1 MIAGGSMATEVF
13 DITRVGGSIGA
24 EIHGVD
30 LSREL
35 PDETVAA
42 IRRALLDHLVVFF
55 RDQHLTSAAYRAFA
69 ARIGRPIDYP
79 FVPGIEGFPE
89 ITPVLK
95 RPDQTINFG
104 GVWHSDT
111 TYLPE
116 PPMATLLLARE
127 LPEYGGDTEFANQY
141 LAFETLS
148 DGMKSILRGLR
159 GVSRSDKAEA
169 SRTREDR
176 TRKTGVPSEV
186 LVAEHPAVR
195 VHPETGREALFV
207 NIAHTARFAGMTEE
221 ESLPLL
227 RFLWRHQTRPEF
239 TCRFAWSPGALALW
253 DNRCAQHQAIND
265 YQGQRRL
272 MHRLTLAGDAPRGR

>member
-1 MIAGGSMATEVF
+1 MALE
-13 DITRVGGSIGA
+13 INRVGGVIGA
-24 EIHGVD
+24 DIRGVD
-30 LSREL
+30 LARDL
-35 PDETVAA
+35 PVETVAE

-55 RDQHLTSAAYRAFA
+55 RDQDLTPAQYRAFA
-69 ARIGRPIDYP
+69 ARMGNPIEYP
-79 FVPGIEGFPE
+79 FVPGIDGFPE

-95 RPDQTINFG
+95 RPDQTVNFG

-127 LPEYGGDTEFANQY
+127 LPDAGGDTEFANQY
-141 LAFETLS
+141 FAYETLS
-148 DGMKSILRGLR
+148 AGLKSILSTLR

-176 TRKTGVPSEV
+176 AKKPGTGAE
-186 LVAEHPAVR
+186 LLIAEHPVVR
-195 VHPETGREALFV
+195 THPETGRKALYV

-227 RFLWRHQTRPEF
+227 RYLWGHQTRPDF
-239 TCRFAWSPGALALW
+239 TCRFTWSPGALAMW
-253 DNRCAQHQAIND
+253 DNRCAQHSAIND
-265 YQGQRRL
+265 YQGQKRL
-272 MHRLTLAGDAPRGR
+272 MHRITLAGDVPR

>member
-1 MIAGGSMATEVF
+1 MGAEVLE
-13 DITRVGGSIGA
+13 ITRVGGVIGA

-30 LSREL
+30 LARDL
-35 PDETVAA
+35 PDQTVAA
-42 IRRALLDHLVVFF
+42 IRQALLDHLVVFF
-55 RDQHLTSAAYRAFA
+55 RGQHLTSAQYRAFA
-69 ARIGRPIDYP
+69 SRIGTPIEYP
-79 FVPGIEGFPE
+79 FVPGITGFPE

-127 LPEYGGDTEFANQY
+127 IPTVGGDTEFANQY
-141 LAFETLS
+141 IAYETLS
-148 DGMKSILRGLR
+148 DGMKSVLAGLR
-159 GVSRSDKAEA
+159 GVARSDKAEA

-176 TRKTGVPSEV
+176 GKKPGTGGEV
-186 LVAEHPAVR
+186 LTAEHPVVR
-195 VHPETGREALFV
+195 THPETGREVLYV

-227 RFLWRHQTRPEF
+227 RFLWEHQTRPEL
-239 TCRFAWSPGALALW
+239 TCRFRWSPGALALW

-265 YQGQRRL
+265 YQGQQRL
-272 MHRLTLAGDAPRGR
+272 MHRITLAGDRPR

>member
-1 MIAGGSMATEVF
+1 MALE
-13 DITRVGGSIGA
+13 ITRVGGVIGA
-24 EIHGVD
+24 EIQGVN
-30 LSREL
+30 LAREL
-35 PDETVAA
+35 PEPTVAA
-42 IRRALLDHLVVFF
+42 IRQALLDHLVVFF
-55 RDQHLTSAAYRAFA
+55 RDQALTSAHYRAFA
-69 ARIGRPIDYP
+69 ARIGSPIEYP

-111 TYLPE
+111 TYTPA

-127 LPEYGGDTEFANQY
+127 VPAYGGDTEFANQY
-141 LAFETLS
+141 LAYETLS
-148 DGMKSILRGLR
+148 DGMKSVLAGLR
-159 GVSRSDKAEA
+159 GVARSDKAEA

-176 TRKTGVPSEV
+176 AKKSGVASEV
-186 LVAEHPAVR
+186 LIAEHPAVR
-195 VHPETGREALFV
+195 THPETGRKALYV
-207 NIAHTARFAGMTEE
+207 NVAHTARFAGMTEE

-227 RFLWRHQTRPEF
+227 RFLWAHQTRPEF
-239 TCRFAWSPGALALW
+239 TCRFSWTAGSLALW

-272 MHRLTLAGDAPRGR
+272 MHRITLAGDVPR

>member
-1 MIAGGSMATEVF
+1 MQGQTIAISP
-13 DITRVGGSIGA
+13 VGGAIGA
-24 EIHGVD
+24 EISGVD
-30 LSREL
+30 LSRYL
-35 PDETVAA
+35 PDATVAA
-42 IRRALLDHLVVFF
+42 VRQALLDHLVVFF
-55 RDQHLTSAAYRAFA
+55 RGQNLTSARYHAFA
-69 ARIGRPIDYP
+69 ARIGTPMRYP

-127 LPEYGGDTEFANQY
+127 LPASGGDTEFANQY
-141 LAFETLS
+141 LAYETLS
-148 DGMKSILRGLR
+148 DGLRSVLAGLR
-159 GVSRSDKAEA
+159 GVARSDKAEA

-176 TRKTGVPSEV
+176 AKKPGTGSEV
-186 LVAEHPAVR
+186 LIEEHPVVR
-195 VHPETGREALFV
+195 THPETGRKALYV
-207 NIAHTARFAGMTEE
+207 NIAHTARFAGMTEA

-227 RFLWRHQTRPEF
+227 RYLWQHQTRPEF
-239 TCRFAWSPGALALW
+239 TCRFSWSPGALALW

-272 MHRLTLAGDAPRGR
+272 MHRITLAGDVPR

>member
-1 MIAGGSMATEVF
+1 MPAEVLE
-13 DITRVGGSIGA
+13 ITRVGGVIGA

-30 LSREL
+30 LARDL
-35 PDETVAA
+35 PDRVVAA
-42 IRRALLDHLVVFF
+42 IRRALLDHLAVFF
-55 RDQHLTSAAYRAFA
+55 RDQNLTPAQYRAFA
-69 ARIGRPIDYP
+69 ARIGTPIEYP

-127 LPEYGGDTEFANQY
+127 LPRVGGDTEFANQY
-141 LAFETLS
+141 LAYETLS
-148 DGMKSILRGLR
+148 DGMKSLLAGLR
-159 GVSRSDKAEA
+159 GVARSDKAEA

-176 TRKTGVPSEV
+176 DKKPGSGGEV
-186 LVAEHPAVR
+186 LTAEHPVIR
-195 VHPETGREALFV
+195 THPETGRKVLFV
-207 NIAHTARFAGMTEE
+207 NIAHTARFSGMTEE

-227 RFLWRHQTRPEF
+227 RFLWKHQTRPEL
-239 TCRFAWSPGALALW
+239 TCRFSWSPGALAVW

-265 YQGQRRL
+265 YQGQKRL
-272 MHRLTLAGDAPRGR
+272 MHRITLAGDMPR

>member
-1 MIAGGSMATEVF
+1 MHAGIE
-13 DITRVGGSIGA
+13 ITRVGGVIGA

-30 LSREL
+30 LAREL
-35 PDETVAA
+35 PDQTVAA

-55 RDQHLTSAAYRAFA
+55 RGQYLTSTQYRVFA
-69 ARIGRPIDYP
+69 ARIGAPIEYP

-116 PPMATLLLARE
+116 PPMATLLLTRE

-141 LAFETLS
+141 LAYETLS
-148 DGMKSILRGLR
+148 DGMKSILSGLR
-159 GVSRSDKAEA
+159 GVARSDKAEA

-176 TRKTGVPSEV
+176 AKKPDTGSE
-186 LVAEHPAVR
+186 LLIAEHPVVR
-195 VHPETGREALFV
+195 THPETGRKALYV
-207 NIAHTARFAGMTEE
+207 NIAHTAHFAGMTEE

-227 RFLWRHQTRPEF
+227 RFLWRHQTRPEL

-272 MHRLTLAGDAPRGR
+272 MHRITLAGDVPR

>member
-1 MIAGGSMATEVF
+1 MALE
-13 DITRVGGSIGA
+13 INRVGGVIGA
-24 EIHGVD
+24 DIRGVD
-30 LSREL
+30 FARDL
-35 PDETVAA
+35 PAETVAE

-55 RDQHLTSAAYRAFA
+55 RDQDLTPAQYRAFA
-69 ARIGRPIDYP
+69 ARMGNPIEYP
-79 FVPGIEGFPE
+79 FVPGIDGFPE

-95 RPDQTINFG
+95 RPDQTVNFG

-127 LPEYGGDTEFANQY
+127 LPDAGGDTEFANQY
-141 LAFETLS
+141 FAYETLS
-148 DGMKSILRGLR
+148 EGLKSVLSTLR

-176 TRKTGVPSEV
+176 AKKPGTGAE
-186 LVAEHPAVR
+186 LLIAEHPVVR
-195 VHPETGREALFV
+195 THSETGRKALYV

-227 RFLWRHQTRPEF
+227 RYLWGHQTRPDF
-239 TCRFAWSPGALALW
+239 TCRFTWSPGALAMW
-253 DNRCAQHQAIND
+253 DNRCAQHSAIND
-265 YQGQRRL
+265 YQGQKRL
-272 MHRLTLAGDAPRGR
+272 MHRITLAGDVPR

>member
-1 MIAGGSMATEVF
+1 MRGDNIEVS
-13 DITRVGGSIGA
+13 RVGGVIGA
-24 EIHGVD
+24 EIRGAD
-30 LSREL
+30 LAGDP
-35 PDETVAA
+35 PDRVIAA
-42 IRRALLDHLVVFF
+42 IRQALLEHLVVFF
-55 RDQHLTSAAYRAFA
+55 RDQDLTPAQYRAFA
-69 ARIGRPIDYP
+69 ARIGAPIEYP

-127 LPEYGGDTEFANQY
+127 VPAYGGDTEFANQY
-141 LAFETLS
+141 LAYENLS
-148 DGMKSILRGLR
+148 DGMKSVLSGLR
-159 GVSRSDKAEA
+159 GVARSDKAEA

-176 TRKTGVPSEV
+176 AKKSGTPADV
-186 LVAEHPAVR
+186 LIAEHPVVR
-195 VHPETGREALFV
+195 THPETGRKALYV
-207 NIAHTARFAGMTEE
+207 NIAHTAHFAGMTEE

-227 RFLWRHQTRPEF
+227 RFLWAHQTRPEF
-239 TCRFAWSPGALALW
+239 TCRFVWSPGALALW

-272 MHRLTLAGDAPRGR
+272 MHRITLAGDVPR